1 MRARNEAEQ
10 EPLTTDVVILGG
22 GPAGVACART
32 LGEEGVSVTLV
43 DRNDHNQFQPLLY
56 QVATSQL
63 PADDIARPLRAI
75 VADLPAVG
83 VVVADVVSVRLYDRT
98 LVLGD
103 GRRRSGDH
111 LVVAA
116 GARPNF
122 FGVTGAD
129 EHS

>member
-1 MRARNEAEQ
+1 MRARNEPEE
-10 EPLTTDVVILGG
+10 EPLTTGVVILGG
-22 GPAGVACART
+22 GLAGVACART

-43 DRNDHNQFQPLLY
+43 DRNDYNQFQLY

-63 PADDIARPLRAI
+63 PAEDIARPLRAI
-75 VADLPAVG
+75 VADLPTVD
-83 VVVADVVSVRLYDRT
+83 VVVADVVSVRLSDRT

-103 GRRRSGDH
+103 GRTLSGDH

-122 FGVTGAD
+122 FGVPGAD